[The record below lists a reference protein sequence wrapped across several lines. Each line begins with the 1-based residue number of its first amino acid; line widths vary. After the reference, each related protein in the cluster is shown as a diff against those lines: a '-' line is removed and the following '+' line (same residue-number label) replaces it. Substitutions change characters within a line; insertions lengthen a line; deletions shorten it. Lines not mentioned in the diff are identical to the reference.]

1 MMWGDIV
8 IEKLRNSETEQ
19 LFTALASLKNKEEFE
34 AFFDDLCTVNEI
46 KSLSQRLEIAKLL
59 REGIPYTE
67 IVRLTDSSTAT
78 ITRVNRCL
86 QYGSDGYTMV
96 LDRLENK
103 A

>member
-1 MMWGDIV
+1 MN
-8 IEKLRNSETEQ
+8 EKVRNKETEQ
-19 LFTALASLKNKEEFE
+19 LFQALASLKSAEEIE
-34 AFFDDLCTVNEI
+34 AFFDDLCTINEI

-59 REGIPYTE
+59 RRGTPYTE
-67 IVRLTDSSTAT
+67 IVRCTDSSTAT

-96 LDRLENK
+96 LDRMEGK

>member
-1 MMWGDIV
+1 MN
-8 IEKLRNSETEQ
+8 EKLRNKETEQ
-19 LFTALASLKNKEEFE
+19 LFLALASLENVEEIE

-59 REGIPYTE
+59 RSGAPYTE
-67 IVRLTDSSTAT
+67 IVRRTDSSTAT

-96 LDRLENK
+96 LDRLEGK

>member
-1 MMWGDIV
+1 MN
-8 IEKLRNSETEQ
+8 EKLRNKETEQ
-19 LFTALASLKNKEEFE
+19 LFMALASLKSIEEFE

-59 REGIPYTE
+59 QAGTPYTE
-67 IVRLTDSSTAT
+67 IVRRTDSSTAT

-96 LDRLENK
+96 LERLGQK
-103 A
+103 S